1 MVIFMD
7 SSYDKEKILECM
19 FNSDTSEILA
29 ELENGGKELEFLT
42 EKLKISENQIRQR
55 LSYLIE
61 HDFVKEEKNNDKII
75 FFADAKKLDELIE
88 QDKNFDNVV
97 NGLTEMDSYLN

>member
-1 MVIFMD
+1 MD

-19 FNSDTSEILA
+19 FNPDTSEILA
-29 ELENGGKELEFLT
+29 ELENDGKELGFLID
-42 EKLKISENQIRQR
+42 KFKISENQIRQR

-61 HDFVKEEKNNDKII
+61 HDFVKEKKNNDKII

>member
-1 MVIFMD
+1 MD

-19 FNSDTSEILA
+19 FNPDTSEILV
-29 ELENGGKELEFLT
+29 ELENGGKELAFLID
-42 EKLKISENQIRQR
+42 KLKISENQIRQR

-75 FFADAKKLDELIE
+75 FFCRRQKIR
-88 QDKNFDNVV
+88 
-97 NGLTEMDSYLN
+97 

>member
-1 MVIFMD
+1 MD

>member
-1 MVIFMD
+1 MI
-7 SSYDKEKILECM
+7 
-19 FNSDTSEILA
+19 
-29 ELENGGKELEFLT
+29 
-42 EKLKISENQIRQR
+42 KL
-55 LSYLIE
+55 
-61 HDFVKEEKNNDKII
+61 F

>member
-1 MVIFMD
+1 
-7 SSYDKEKILECM
+7 
-19 FNSDTSEILA
+19 
-29 ELENGGKELEFLT
+29 LENGGKELEFLT

>member
-1 MVIFMD
+1 MD

-19 FNSDTSEILA
+19 FNPDTSEILA
-29 ELENGGKELEFLT
+29 ELENDGKELGFLID
-42 EKLKISENQIRQR
+42 KFKISENQIRQR

>member
-1 MVIFMD
+1 MD

-19 FNSDTSEILA
+19 FNPDTSEILA
-29 ELENGGKELEFLT
+29 ELENGGKELGFLID
-42 EKLKISENQIRQR
+42 KFKISENQIRQR

-61 HDFVKEEKNNDKII
+61 HDFVKEKKNNDKII

>member
-1 MVIFMD
+1 
-7 SSYDKEKILECM
+7 M

-29 ELENGGKELEFLT
+29 ELENGGKELGFLT